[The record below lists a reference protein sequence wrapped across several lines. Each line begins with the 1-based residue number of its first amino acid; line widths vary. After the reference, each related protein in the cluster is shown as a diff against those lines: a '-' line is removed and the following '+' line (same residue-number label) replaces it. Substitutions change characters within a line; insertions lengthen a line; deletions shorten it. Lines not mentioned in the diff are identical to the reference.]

1 MLIIVEI
8 LGRGF
13 LCLLI
18 GSWANTAVP
27 RARNFALGT
36 GSLVL
41 GFAFGLILYLC
52 RQFLPACQIDRL
64 VAFVWVPAAVLV
76 LTFVIEGI
84 RKEIQKNNG
93 QVAL

>member
-1 MLIIVEI
+1 MLILFEF

-13 LCLLI
+13 LCILI

-27 RARNFALGT
+27 RARNFALGA

-41 GFAFGLILYLC
+41 GFALGLIFYLC
-52 RQFLPACQIDRL
+52 QQFLPGQIDRL
-64 VAFVWVPAAVLV
+64 DAFVGVPAAILV